1 MLSYCQTNKGHIS
14 TFLKCEQVV
23 STHAVVRKKPPIF
36 IGFVVNIE
44 ARYISSPV
52 LSIECVGASDHHHG
66 LVLVLA
72 SVVPARPLPVSLVP
86 STPGS
91 PSHQPGLSWSLPGPG
106 VTLPVTRDV
115 LMFLNGLSSV
125 ICQFRS

>member
-1 MLSYCQTNKGHIS
+1 MLWCAKVPHFS
-14 TFLKCEQVV
+14 
-23 STHAVVRKKPPIF
+23 
-36 IGFVVNIE
+36 FVVNIE
-44 ARYISSPV
+44 ARYISSSPV

-86 STPGS
+86 ATPGLPS
-91 PSHQPGLSWSLPGPG
+91 PQPGLSWSLPGPG